1 METGQKN
8 TDRGREMNGLTHIS
22 LFTGIGG
29 IDIAAEAAGFCTIA
43 QCERADFPKQVLEK
57 YWKDVPRFSDIRE
70 LTGEVLYERTRHRKV
85 TLITGGF
92 PCQPFS
98 TAGKRRGFDDERYL
112 WPEMLRVIRE
122 LSPRWVLG
130 ENVAGFLEMGLGRTV
145 HDLEAAG
152 YEVRTFVLPAAG
164 AGARHERKRVFIAGC
179 LADTSCE
186 HWHDGAHESDTR
198 QDKKEYSE
206 EDQRDWKNVVAG
218 PADDGYVHP
227 EGYGADRNRAAGAGD
242 GGAAAA
248 VYGAYQAGYA
258 QVPPQPGMG
267 GMADGLSAWM
277 DGHRLWDREPDGIS
291 GVKEKGAD
299 WAGRMTALGNA
310 VVPQQV
316 YPILKCIADLETG
329 RCREE
334 CASAGKNKN
343 HGGCRDGN

>member
-1 METGQKN
+1 
-8 TDRGREMNGLTHIS
+8 MNGLTHIS

-43 QCERADFPKQVLEK
+43 QCECADFPKRVLEK
-57 YWKDVPRFSDIRE
+57 YWKDIPRFPDIRE
-70 LTGEVLYERTRHRKV
+70 LTGEVLYERTGQRKV

-145 HDLEAAG
+145 NDLEAAG

-179 LADTSCE
+179 LADTACE
-186 HWHDGAHESDTR
+186 HRHDGPHESDTR
-198 QDKKEYSE
+198 QDKKEHPE

-218 PADDGYVHP
+218 PADDGHVHTGGH
-227 EGYGADRNRAAGAGD
+227 EADGNRAAGAGD
-242 GGAAAA
+242 GGAEAA
-248 VYGAYQAGYA
+248 VYRAYQAGYA

-267 GMADGLSAWM
+267 GMA
-277 DGHRLWDREPDGIS
+277 EI
-291 GVKEKGAD
+291 
-299 WAGRMTALGNA
+299 GRAH
-310 VVPQQV
+310 V
-316 YPILKCIADLETG
+316 
-329 RCREE
+329 
-334 CASAGKNKN
+334 
-343 HGGCRDGN
+343 